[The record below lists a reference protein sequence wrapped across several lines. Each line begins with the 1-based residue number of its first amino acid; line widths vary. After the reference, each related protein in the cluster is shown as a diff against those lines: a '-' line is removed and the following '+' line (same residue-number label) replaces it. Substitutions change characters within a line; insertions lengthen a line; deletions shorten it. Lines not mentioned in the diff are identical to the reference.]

1 MWPFRGVRRRASWR
15 PTRPVTPEVAGSSP
29 VAPVKVAANQNVVLS
44 VQTPDSAPTT
54 QASWRAD
61 PKRSK
66 TARNPSPVTTSSRF
80 RPSRDRPRRRRAT
93 TQDGRQARAAARR
106 GRSGGLRLPG
116 GKGRVAHRRRAAVGA
131 VRAPGKDSLAICS
144 FVFLRDPGDTR
155 PGPADDETARL
166 PLAEGPCPSS
176 AALLDQLDGAAEHAT
191 QQVNLA
197 VVAKPPLKRILT
209 FAEERGWRRLR
220 LLSSVSTPTTANTL
234 ARPWKEHRGRC

>member
-1 MWPFRGVRRRASWR
+1 M
-15 PTRPVTPEVAGSSP
+15 
-29 VAPVKVAANQNVVLS
+29 
-44 VQTPDSAPTT
+44 
-54 QASWRAD
+54 
-61 PKRSK
+61 
-66 TARNPSPVTTSSRF
+66 
-80 RPSRDRPRRRRAT
+80 
-93 TQDGRQARAAARR
+93 
-106 GRSGGLRLPG
+106 
-116 GKGRVAHRRRAAVGA
+116 AHRRRAAVGA

-144 FVFLRDPGDTR
+144 FMFLRDPGDTR

-220 LLSSVSTPTTANTL
+220 LLSSVGNTYNREYIGETVEG
-234 ARPWKEHRGRC
+234 AQRPMLNVFHRDGGAIRHFWGSELLYAPQR